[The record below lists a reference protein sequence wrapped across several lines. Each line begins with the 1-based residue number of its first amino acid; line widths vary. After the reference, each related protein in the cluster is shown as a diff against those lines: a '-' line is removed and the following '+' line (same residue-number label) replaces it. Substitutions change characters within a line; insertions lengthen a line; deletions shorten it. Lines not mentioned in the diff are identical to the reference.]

1 MARAIGA
8 FTLLEFPRMR
18 TLLIASVAVAALVP
32 LSARAQDAAP
42 APAPAG
48 PGQPATDAPTE
59 IVVTGTHTRSDDIL
73 GNVDVLAGDALTR
86 DVRATI
92 GETLA
97 KQPGVSTSGSGPNV
111 ARPVLRGLSGERL
124 LILTDGIGSLDVSAS
139 SSDHA
144 VAIDPLTAQ
153 SIEVLH
159 GPAALLY
166 GSSAIG
172 GVVNVVDSRIPRR
185 EPDGPISLQALA
197 GYATA
202 ADEVLTNAGI
212 DVPLGGH
219 FVAHAD
225 ASYTHNDDLH
235 IGGYVLAK
243 PLREEAAA
251 SADPAI
257 QALAD
262 LKDVLPNSD
271 GRTFD
276 VAGSLAWV
284 NGGSNLGFS
293 VSRHTANYGVPIRY
307 SLDPAI
313 EAEVT
318 HIDVHQMRY
327 DGRAEIALDGP
338 FSQLKLRGAYADY
351 HHDEVEEDGS
361 IGSSVFS
368 KGGEV
373 RADLVQRD
381 RGGWG
386 GQSGVQYLDINQ
398 HIDGDEQYLPP
409 TRNETLGL
417 FTVQHWHDGPL
428 KIEAGG
434 RFEHSDLSA
443 DASAVVGNPDLK
455 RDFST
460 FSASLGGSYEV
471 MPGWRFGLNAART
484 MRAPSADELF
494 ADGPHGGN
502 ASFELGDPNFS
513 PEKSVGFEATVSHSG
528 GGFNLTA
535 TAYASHFSNFLYQVP
550 TGEVRDDLPVYASR
564 EGSANYTGFEVDADV
579 NIGEAAGV
587 KWGVEAQA
595 DATRVRIRNF
605 GPAPLI
611 PPLRLKGALA
621 GTRGPVTGRIELEH
635 DFAQTSTAP
644 LELPTNGFTLVN
656 ASLDWRPFADRPDL
670 TLSLAANNLFDVD
683 ARRSTSLLKDY
694 APLAG
699 RDVRLTLNLK
709 V

>member
-1 MARAIGA
+1 MRS
-8 FTLLEFPRMR
+8 LLVS
-18 TLLIASVAVAALVP
+18 SVAAAALLP
-32 LSARAQDAAP
+32 HAAFAQEQAAPSPAAEAAP
-42 APAPAG
+42 APAADS
-48 PGQPATDAPTE
+48 QA
-59 IVVTGTHTRSDDIL
+59 IVVTGTRVRSDDIL
-73 GNVDVLAGDALTR
+73 GNVTVLGGDSLIR
-86 DVRATI
+86 DVRPTI

-144 VAIDPLTAQ
+144 VAINPLTAE

-166 GSSAIG
+166 GSSAVG
-172 GVVNVVDSRIPRR
+172 GVVNVIDSRIPRR
-185 EPDGPISLQALA
+185 MPEGPVALQAT
-197 GYATA
+197 GGFATA
-202 ADEVLTNAGI
+202 ANEVLANGEV

-235 IGGYVLAK
+235 TGGFILSRS
-243 PLREEAAA
+243 LREQAEA
-251 SADPAI
+251 SADADI
-257 QALAD
+257 RALAD
-262 LKDVLPNSD
+262 LKGDLPNSD
-271 GRTFD
+271 GRTFEA
-276 VAGSLAWV
+276 AGALAWIDG
-284 NGGSNLGFS
+284 NSNVGFS
-293 VSRHTANYGVPIRY
+293 VAHHTAFYGVPVRY

-313 EAEVT
+313 EAEQT
-318 HIDVHQMRY
+318 HIDVHQTRY
-327 DGRAEIALDGP
+327 DARAEFALPGP
-338 FSQLKLRGAYADY
+338 FERIKLRGAWSDY
-351 HHDEVEEDGS
+351 HHDEVDDDGA

-386 GQSGVQYLDINQ
+386 GQTGVQFLDVRQ
-398 HIDGDEQYLPP
+398 HIAGDEQYLPP
-409 TRNETLGL
+409 VENQTLGL
-417 FTVQHWHDGPL
+417 FSVQHFHTGAFKL
-428 KIEAGG
+428 EAGG
-434 RFEHSDLSA
+434 RFEHSDLTA

-455 RDFST
+455 RSFST
-460 FSASLGGSYEV
+460 FSGSLGGSYEV
-471 MPGWRFGLNAART
+471 AAGWRLGVNLARS

-502 ASFELGDPNFS
+502 ASFELGDPDLS
-513 PEKSVGFEATVSHSG
+513 PEKSLGFEATISHAG
-528 GGFNLTA
+528 DGFNLSA
-535 TAYASHFSNFLYQVP
+535 TAYGSHFSNFLYQAP

-564 EGSANYTGFEVDADV
+564 QGRANYTGFELSADADL
-579 NIGEAAGV
+579 GEVAGL
-587 KWGVEAQA
+587 KWGIEGQA
-595 DATRVRIRNF
+595 DATRVRIRDF

-611 PPLRLKGALA
+611 PPLRLKGALSASRGAIA
-621 GTRGPVTGRIELEH
+621 GRVELEH
-635 DFAQTSTAP
+635 DFAQKSTAP
-644 LELPTNGFTLVN
+644 LELPTDGFTLVN
-656 ASLDWRPFADRPDL
+656 ASIDWHPFADRPNL
-670 TLSLAANNLFDVD
+670 TLSLAANNLFDVE
-683 ARRSTSLLKDY
+683 ARRSTSLLKDH

>member
-1 MARAIGA
+1 MRI
-8 FTLLEFPRMR
+8 LLV
-18 TLLIASVAVAALVP
+18 TSVAAAALLPHSV
-32 LSARAQDAAP
+32 RAQDASAAP
-42 APAPAG
+42 ATAIPASATATPAPVN
-48 PGQPATDAPTE
+48 PPATDE
-59 IVVTGTHTRSDDIL
+59 IIVTGTHTRSDDIL
-73 GNVDVLAGDALTR
+73 GNVDVLGGDALTR

-97 KQPGVSTSGSGPNV
+97 RQPGVSTSGSGPNV

-172 GVVNVVDSRIPRR
+172 GVVNVIDSRIPRR
-185 EPDGPISLQALA
+185 QPDGAVSAQALA
-197 GYATA
+197 GYSTA
-202 ADEVLTNAGI
+202 ADEVLANGGI
-212 DVPLGGH
+212 DVPLGGQ

-225 ASYTHNDDLH
+225 ASYTHNDDLQ
-235 IGGYVLAK
+235 IGGHVLSQ

-257 QALAD
+257 RALAD
-262 LKDVLPNSD
+262 LNGVLPNSD
-271 GRTFD
+271 GRTLD
-276 VAGSLAWV
+276 IAGSLAWID
-284 NGGSNLGFS
+284 GGSNVGFS
-293 VSRHTANYGVPIRY
+293 VTRHTADYGVPIRY

-313 EAEVT
+313 AAEVT

-351 HHDEVEEDGS
+351 HHDEIAENGT

-381 RGGWG
+381 SGGWG
-386 GQSGVQYLDINQ
+386 GQSGVQFLDVDQ
-398 HIDGDEQYLPP
+398 HIEGDEQYLPP
-409 TRNETLGL
+409 TGNRTFGL
-417 FTVQHWHDGPL
+417 FTVQHFHDGPL

-434 RFEHSDLSA
+434 RFERSDLSA

-455 RDFST
+455 RSFST
-460 FSASLGGSYEV
+460 FSASLGANYEV
-471 MPGWRFGLNAART
+471 MPGWRFGINVART
-484 MRAPSADELF
+484 ARAPSADELF

-502 ASFELGDPNFS
+502 ASFEFGDAS
-513 PEKSVGFEATVSHSG
+513 LSTEKSVGFEATVSHSG

-535 TAYASHFSNFLYQVP
+535 TAYGSHFSNFLYQAP
-550 TGEVRDDLPVYASR
+550 TGAIRDDLPVYASR
-564 EGSANYTGFEVDADV
+564 QGPANYTGFELDADL
-579 NIGEAAGV
+579 NLGEAGGV
-587 KWGVEAQA
+587 KWGVEGQA

-621 GTRGPVTGRIELEH
+621 GSRGPVTARLEVEH
-635 DFAQTSTAP
+635 DFAHGSTAP
-644 LELPTNGFTLVN
+644 NELPTAAFTLVN
-656 ASLDWRPFADRPDL
+656 ASLDWHPFADRPDL
-670 TLSLAANNLFDVD
+670 TLSLAGDNLFDVD

>member
-1 MARAIGA
+1 
-8 FTLLEFPRMR
+8 MR
-18 TLLIASVAVAALVP
+18 ILLIASVAAAALVP
-32 LSARAQDAAP
+32 PAARAQEASAAATPAGSDQP
-42 APAPAG
+42 APENAP
-48 PGQPATDAPTE
+48 
-59 IVVTGTHTRSDDIL
+59 IIVTGTHTRSDDIL
-73 GNVDVLAGDALTR
+73 GNVDVLSSESLAR
-86 DVRATI
+86 DVRPTL

-172 GVVNVVDSRIPRR
+172 GVVNVIDSRIPRR
-185 EPDGPISLQALA
+185 VPDGPVGVDAIA

-202 ADEVLTNAGI
+202 ANEVLGNAGV
-212 DVPLGGH
+212 DVPLGDH

-235 IGGYVLAK
+235 TGGHILAK

-257 QALAD
+257 RALAD
-262 LKDVLPNSD
+262 IEGVLPNSG
-271 GRTFD
+271 GRTFET
-276 VAGSLAWV
+276 AGSLAWID
-284 NGGSNLGFS
+284 GGTNVGLSIT
-293 VSRHTANYGVPIRY
+293 RHTANYGVPIRY
-307 SLDPAI
+307 SFDPAT

-318 HIDVHQMRY
+318 HIDVRQMRY
-327 DGRAEIALDGP
+327 DGRAEITLAGP

-351 HHDEVEEDGS
+351 HHDEVDEDGS

-386 GQSGVQYLDINQ
+386 GQSGVQFLDVKQ

-409 TRNETLGL
+409 TRNRTLGL
-417 FTVQHWHDGPL
+417 FTVQHWHSGPFKL
-428 KIEAGG
+428 EAGG
-434 RFEHSDLSA
+434 RFEHSDLA
-443 DASAVVGNPDLK
+443 AEASPVVGNPDLE
-455 RDFST
+455 RSFSS
-460 FSASLGGSYEV
+460 FSASLGGSYQV
-471 MPGWRFGLNAART
+471 MPGWRFGLSAARSV
-484 MRAPSADELF
+484 RAPSADELF
-494 ADGPHGGN
+494 AHGPHGGN
-502 ASFELGDPNFS
+502 ASFELGDPDLS
-513 PEKSVGFEATVSHSG
+513 PEKSLGFEASVSHAG

-535 TAYASHFSNFLYQVP
+535 TAYGSHFSNFLYQVP
-550 TGEVRDDLPVYASR
+550 TGDVRDDLPVYAFR
-564 EGSANYTGFEVDADV
+564 EGVANYTGFEVDADV
-579 NIGEAAGV
+579 NLGEAGGWT
-587 KWGVEAQA
+587 WGVEGQA
-595 DATRVRIRNF
+595 DATRVRIRGF

-621 GTRGPVTGRIELEH
+621 ASRGPVTGRLEAEH
-635 DFAQTSTAP
+635 DFAHDSVAP
-644 LELPTNGFTLVN
+644 NELPTAGFTLVN
-656 ASLDWRPFADRPDL
+656 ASLDWHPFADRPDL
-670 TLSLAANNLFDVD
+670 TLSLAGNNLFDVD

-699 RDVRLTLNLK
+699 RDVRLTVNLK

>member
-1 MARAIGA
+1 
-8 FTLLEFPRMR
+8 MR
-18 TLLIASVAVAALVP
+18 IFLVASVAAAALVP
-32 LSARAQDAAP
+32 HAVRAQDASP
-42 APAPAG
+42 TPSSAG
-48 PGQPATDAPTE
+48 SEQPAASPPADDAP
-59 IVVTGTHTRSDDIL
+59 IIVTGTHTRSDDIL
-73 GNVDVLAGDALTR
+73 GNVDVLGGECRAR
-86 DVRATI
+86 DVRPTL

-144 VAIDPLTAQ
+144 VAIDPLTAE

-172 GVVNVVDSRIPRR
+172 GVVNVIDARIPRR
-185 EPDGPISLQALA
+185 EPDAPVALQALA

-202 ADEVLTNAGI
+202 ADEGLTNGEI
-212 DVPLGGH
+212 DLPLDGH

-225 ASYTHNDDLH
+225 ASYTRNDDLH
-235 IGGYVLAK
+235 TGGYILAK
-243 PLREEAAA
+243 PLREQAAA

-257 QALAD
+257 ASLAD
-262 LKDVLPNSD
+262 LKGELPNSD
-271 GRTFD
+271 GRTFET
-276 VAGSLAWV
+276 AGSLAWID
-284 NGGSNLGFS
+284 GGSNVGFS
-293 VSRHTANYGVPIRY
+293 VSHHTANYGVPIRF

-318 HIDVHQMRY
+318 HIDVHQTRY
-327 DGRAEIALDGP
+327 DGRAEIALPGP
-338 FSQLKLRGAYADY
+338 LSQLKLRGAWSDY
-351 HHDEVEEDGS
+351 HHDEVDEDGT

-368 KGGEV
+368 KGGEM

-381 RGGWG
+381 RDGWG
-386 GQSGVQYLDINQ
+386 GQSGVQYRDVKQ

-409 TRNETLGL
+409 TQNRTFGL
-417 FTVQHWHDGPL
+417 FSVQHVHDGPL

-434 RFEHSDLSA
+434 RFEHSDLTA
-443 DASAVVGNPDLK
+443 DASAVVGNPDFE
-455 RDFST
+455 RSFST

-471 MPGWRFGLNAART
+471 MPGWRFGLNAARS

-494 ADGPHGGN
+494 AEGPHGGN
-502 ASFELGDPNFS
+502 ASFELGDPELS
-513 PEKSVGFEATVSHSG
+513 AEKSLGFEATVNHGG

-535 TAYASHFSNFLYQVP
+535 TAYGSHFSNFLYQVP
-550 TGEVRDDLPVYASR
+550 TGEVRDDLPVYAFR
-564 EGSANYTGFEVDADV
+564 QGPANYTGFEIDADV
-579 NIGEAAGV
+579 NLGEAGGV
-587 KWGVEAQA
+587 QWGVEGQA
-595 DATRVRIRNF
+595 DATRVRIKNF

-621 GTRGPVTGRIELEH
+621 ASHGPVSGRLEVEH
-635 DFAQTSTAP
+635 DFAHDSTAP
-644 LELPTNGFTLVN
+644 LELPTAGFTLVN
-656 ASLDWRPFADRPDL
+656 ASVAWHPFADRPDL
-670 TLSLAANNLFDVD
+670 TLSLAGNNLFDVD

-699 RDVRLTLNLK
+699 RDIRLALNLK